1 MINSNDNVRTRIL
14 IPAMLWIPIS
24 LALVT
29 RFYVVQIKNH
39 EYYQEKVDKS
49 CNTQVT
55 DLRKWGEIRDRDGYL
70 LVGNKPCVRISCS
83 PHELKPEKRTVAAE
97 LLHKYLGESVEYYYN
112 RLSPTRPAPH
122 GQEGT
127 VPNKFQM
134 LCRDASIDTAHKL
147 REELKANNIPLG
159 LFSFENTYTRDYP
172 KKQMLAN
179 FIGYSNMVNDEL
191 KPQAGIEKGVSA
203 DTAPHSGKIR
213 MEISRDGVPL
223 DYGTQN
229 ISAGRDGKNIYL
241 TISEPIQSILE
252 EELDA
257 AWKELNPDAIYAA
270 IATPDGQILAIAQ
283 RPTFDLS
290 DRSTF
295 NNDNIRN
302 RMIRDAFEPGS
313 VMKPFT
319 IAKALDWGVVTPNSR
334 IDCEG
339 NPRTPHVK
347 SRWFYLGR
355 SMDDTHHNEKITVSE
370 IIKTSSNIGTAKIAL
385 MLGENRLEKA
395 LSGFGFGTRTG
406 VLPHESFGTKP
417 RPRKGDKIAITRI
430 PIGYSINVTSLQ
442 LLRAYCTLANGGR
455 RPQLRLIDRVED
467 PATGKSDPVPIEEP
481 VQVIEHPE
489 ALEQLIAM
497 LITVTQKGGTATQAA
512 IPGYDVA
519 GKTGTSNKYVIEY
532 YDDEPGKPRRV
543 KWQGYKNKAPD
554 RQYYASF
561 AGFVP
566 AHDPRLVVVIT
577 VDNPRGKS
585 HFGGSVAGPIF
596 SRSAKRVL
604 DLLNVPPDHPEELE
618 PKKSERKRYAA
629 KSAPAAPRKT
639 SRPAPAAAQ
648 PRRSSR
654 KPSSA
659 PTTRRSRQTTGRS
672 AGSSS
677 RPPTG
682 RTATNKKRGSSGGA
696 ADLPRMTQTWKQEW
710 P

>member
-24 LALVT
+24 LALIT

-39 EYYQEKVDKS
+39 EYYQEKVDRS
-49 CNTQVT
+49 CNTQIRKE
-55 DLRKWGEIRDRDGYL
+55 RKWGEIRDRDGYL

-97 LLHKYLGESVEYYYN
+97 LLHKYLGESVEHYYN
-112 RLSPTRPAPH
+112 RLNPTRPAPN

-147 REELKANNIPLG
+147 KEELKANNIPLG
-159 LFSFENTYTRDYP
+159 IFSFEDTYTRDYP
-172 KKQMLAN
+172 KKRMLAN
-179 FIGYSNMVNDEL
+179 FIGYSNMENDEL
-191 KPQAGIEKGVSA
+191 KPQAGIEKGMSA

-223 DYGTQN
+223 DYGKQN

-257 AWKELNPDAIYAA
+257 AWKEWNPEAIYAA

-283 RPTFDLS
+283 RPTFDPS

-295 NNDNIRN
+295 NSDTLRN
-302 RMIRDAFEPGS
+302 RLIMDGFEPGS

-319 IAKALDWGVVTPNSR
+319 VAKALDWGVVTPDSR
-334 IDCEG
+334 VDCEG
-339 NPRTPHVK
+339 G
-347 SRWFYLGR
+347 RWTYYGKR
-355 SMDDTHHNEKITVSE
+355 MTDTHHNEKLTVSE
-370 IIKTSSNIGTAKIAL
+370 VIQKSSNIGTAKIAL
-385 MLGENRLEKA
+385 MLGEKRLYEA
-395 LSGFGFGTRTG
+395 LSGFGFGFRTG
-406 VLPHESFGTKP
+406 IPLPYESAGDKP
-417 RPRKGDKIAITRI
+417 RPRRNDRIAVTRI
-430 PIGYSINVTSLQ
+430 PIGYASKVTVLQ

-467 PATGKSDPVPIEEP
+467 PATGKSDPFPAAEAE
-481 VQVIEHPE
+481 QVIEHPA
-489 ALEQLIAM
+489 ALEQLIDM
-497 LITVTQKGGTATQAA
+497 MISVTRKGGTATPAA

-519 GKTGTSNKYVIEY
+519 GKTGTSNKYIIEY
-532 YDDEPGKPRRV
+532 EEGEPAPGKKRKIKRRYYS
-543 KWQGYKNKAPD
+543 KS
-554 RQYYASF
+554 QYYASF

-566 AHDPRLVVVIT
+566 ARNPQFVMVVTIDT
-577 VDNPRGKS
+577 PRGKS
-585 HFGGSVAGPIF
+585 HFGGTVSGPIF
-596 SRSAKRVL
+596 ARTAKRVL

-618 PKKSERKRYAA
+618 PKKPERKRYAA
-629 KSAPAAPRKT
+629 RSDTVAPRKT
-639 SRPAPAAAQ
+639 SRPAPTAPAQ
-648 PRRSSR
+648 VRRSSR
-654 KPSSA
+654 KPSAA
-659 PTTRRSRQTTGRS
+659 PTTRRSRQTTMRSGRPS
-672 AGSSS
+672 PKPQTDSIATRKS
-677 RPPTG
+677 R
-682 RTATNKKRGSSGGA
+682 SSGGPA
-696 ADLPRMTQTWKQEW
+696 PTDLPRMTQTWKQEW

>member
-1 MINSNDNVRTRIL
+1 MINSNDNVRARIL
-14 IPAMLWIPIS
+14 IPAVLWIPIS
-24 LALVT
+24 MALIT

-49 CNTQVT
+49 CNTQMT
-55 DLRKWGEIRDRDGYL
+55 ELRKWGEIRDRDGYL
-70 LVGNKPCVRISCS
+70 LVGNKPCVKISCS
-83 PHELKPEKRTVAAE
+83 PHELTPEKRTVAAQ
-97 LLHKYLGESVEYYYN
+97 LLHKHLGESVDHYYN
-112 RLSPTRPAPH
+112 RLSPTRPAPN

-127 VPNKFQM
+127 VPNKFQL
-134 LCRDASIDTAHKL
+134 LCRNASIETAHQLKEDL
-147 REELKANNIPLG
+147 RENKIPLSV
-159 LFSFENTYTRDYP
+159 FSFEDTYTRHYP
-172 KKQMLAN
+172 KKRMLAN
-179 FIGYSNMVNDEL
+179 FIGYSNMENDEL

-223 DYGTQN
+223 DYGNQN

-295 NNDNIRN
+295 DNDKIRN

-319 IAKALDWGVVTPNSR
+319 VAKALDWGIVTPDSR
-334 IDCEG
+334 VDCEG
-339 NPRTPHVK
+339 G
-347 SRWFYLGR
+347 RWVYGGKV
-355 SMDDTHHNEKITVSE
+355 MTDTHHNENITVSE
-370 IIKTSSNIGTAKIAL
+370 IIRVSSNIGTAKIAL
-385 MLGENRLEKA
+385 MLGEKRLEKA

-417 RPRKGDKIAITRI
+417 RPPKGDKIAVTRI
-430 PIGYSINVTSLQ
+430 PIGYALNVTSLQ

-467 PATGKSDPVPIEEP
+467 PATGKSEPVPVEAA

-489 ALEQLIAM
+489 ALEQLVEM
-497 LITVTQKGGTATQAA
+497 LITVTQKGGTATPAA

-519 GKTGTSNKYVIEY
+519 GKTGTSNKFIIEY
-532 YDDEPGKPRRV
+532 EDGEPEPGKKRKVKRRYYS
-543 KWQGYKNKAPD
+543 KSE
-554 RQYYASF
+554 YYASF

-566 AHDPRLVVVIT
+566 ARNPQFVMVVT
-577 VDNPRGKS
+577 VDNPKGKS

-596 SRSAKRVL
+596 ARTAKRVL

-618 PKKSERKRYAA
+618 PKKTERKRS
-629 KSAPAAPRKT
+629 SARNTPAAPRKST
-639 SRPAPAAAQ
+639 RPAVQ

-654 KPSSA
+654 KPDAA
-659 PTTRRSRQTTGRS
+659 PTRRSRQTTTRNGKPAPKSTAR
-672 AGSSS
+672 
-677 RPPTG
+677 
-682 RTATNKKRGSSGGA
+682 RTATNQKRSSGGA
-696 ADLPRMTQTWKQEW
+696 APADLPRMTQTWKQEEW